1 MHNNISEMGADLID
15 PVMVEVHDK
24 ISRQEAGIIGSIHE
38 EILREVPEER
48 AGVYAGMI
56 KEIMGGLDQRSSIR
70 LRCANSGGM
79 SNSNGSS
86 DKAKYKEQAMF
97 MRMKR
102 LSAHVS
108 GSVQKTGYRARVIDF
123 ATMLGLKGVV
133 ENLEDGRVKIT
144 AEGDPDKL
152 KWFEEA
158 INIHDNL
165 IQVSSIEREYSE
177 PRGDF
182 SKFYKLV
189 EKGETDSRLDTAAS
203 LLNNLIG
210 AVNNLNNNLGGKMD
224 VMIGLQ
230 TETIDL
236 QKETIDLQKETI
248 DLQKETIDLQK
259 ETLNSQENLLQ
270 EVRESRKD
278 LTGFLEQRFEKLESQ
293 VAEMR
298 AAMMAKGI
306 I

>member
-1 MHNNISEMGADLID
+1 MSHDIKLIS
-15 PVMVEVHDK
+15 
-24 ISRQEAGIIGSIHE
+24 ISLPHY
-38 EILREVPEER
+38 
-48 AGVYAGMI
+48 VYIAKNTTKTTTI
-56 KEIMGGLDQRSSIR
+56 SD
-70 LRCANSGGM
+70 NSG
-79 SNSNGSS
+79 
-86 DKAKYKEQAMF
+86 DKAKYKELAVIKT
-97 MRMKR
+97 MKR
-102 LSAHVS
+102 LVAYVS

-133 ENLEDGRVKIT
+133 ENLDDGRVKIV
-144 AEGDPDKL
+144 AEGDSDKL

-210 AVNNLNNNLGGKMD
+210 AVNNLNDNLGSKMD

-230 TETIDL
+230 KD
-236 QKETIDLQKETI
+236 
-248 DLQKETIDLQK
+248 TIDLQK
-259 ETLNSQENLLQ
+259 ETLGLQKETLDSQDNLLQ

-293 VAEMR
+293 VTEMR